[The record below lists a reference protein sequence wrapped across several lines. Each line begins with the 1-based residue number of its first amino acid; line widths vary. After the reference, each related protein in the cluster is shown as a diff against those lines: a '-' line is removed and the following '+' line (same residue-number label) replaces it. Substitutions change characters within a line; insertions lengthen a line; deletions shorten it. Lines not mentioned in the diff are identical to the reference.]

1 MRESLSVA
9 PVGEKLLIISTN
21 GDRSKVDKT
30 SIRRWKSGPISFYE
44 KENQTELKNWLINTV
59 NNNVT
64 PNMEDSNI
72 MCLVHFY
79 F

>member
-9 PVGEKLLIISTN
+9 LVGEKLLIISTN

-44 KENQTELKNWLINTV
+44 KENQTELKNCLI
-59 NNNVT
+59 
-64 PNMEDSNI
+64 D
-72 MCLVHFY
+72 
-79 F
+79 

>member
-9 PVGEKLLIISTN
+9 LVGEKLLIISTN

-44 KENQTELKNWLINTV
+44 KGHRAEGFGIGQVNAIFIVATETV
-59 NNNVT
+59 
-64 PNMEDSNI
+64 I
-72 MCLVHFY
+72 QLY
-79 F
+79 